1 MTTAPRPRPSQQDRL
16 PDLPLILED
25 LLVEIEQSRRDG
37 ATPAELADLRAQY
50 NELRRQ

>member
-1 MTTAPRPRPSQQDRL
+1 MTTAPHRRPSQQDRL

-25 LLVEIEQSRRDG
+25 LLLEIEQAQRDG
-37 ATPAELADLRAQY
+37 ATPVELADLRAQY